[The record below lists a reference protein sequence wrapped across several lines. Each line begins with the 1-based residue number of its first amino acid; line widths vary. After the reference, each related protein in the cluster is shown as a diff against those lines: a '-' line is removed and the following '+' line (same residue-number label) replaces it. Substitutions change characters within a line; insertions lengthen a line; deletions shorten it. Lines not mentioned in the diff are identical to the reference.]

1 MKQRGPKHT
10 DIHFHSKYVTASR
23 EVGSAETCVSEA
35 SARFPLV
42 YSCSFMYVCCFRCI
56 RMQSTQHRSTWI
68 MYIICLSS
76 AALHH
81 YYSRVLS
88 HHIYYTFVFYRRNI
102 TDCESFMFRRSWSHR
117 RLPSGSLA
125 YSSLHPSPCLALPRH
140 VFASLVIPVITPICV
155 RTFALTSLKKQLVRK
170 AWLGKDGWR

>member
-1 MKQRGPKHT
+1 MSQHLVRLDQRKPVFLKHLL
-10 DIHFHSKYVTASR
+10 DFLSFIHAASCMCVVSVAYECRAHSTGQH
-23 EVGSAETCVSEA
+23 E
-35 SARFPLV
+35 L
-42 YSCSFMYVCCFRCI
+42 CI
-56 RMQSTQHRSTWI
+56 
-68 MYIICLSS
+68 SS
-76 AALHH
+76 AWA
-81 YYSRVLS
+81 VPLS
-88 HHIYYTFVFYRRNI
+88 III
-102 TDCESFMFRRSWSHR
+102 TAESFLITFTIHLFSTVEILLTVRILCFGVPDSHR